1 MRNKQ
6 DETHCISIFK
16 DSASINFVFSTLWA
30 KVINQLEQTKYAPGP
45 DTACKAR
52 HNENVQS
59 RDCHNQMI
67 ESCARKRGTDP
78 GVSGQ

>member
-6 DETHCISIFK
+6 DKTHCISIFK
-16 DSASINFVFSTLWA
+16 DSANINFAFSTLWA
-30 KVINQLEQTKYAPGP
+30 KVINQLEQTKYTPGP

-59 RDCHNQMI
+59 RNYHNQMI
-67 ESCARKRGTDP
+67 ESCAQKWGADP
-78 GVSGQ
+78 GVSDQ